1 MVWPDFV
8 QDRLEFLVKEK
19 YIREVGKKGG
29 EEATVLLFEAG
40 PGPVGPF
47 GLARLLA

>member
-8 QDRLEFLVKEK
+8 QDRLGFLAKEK
-19 YIREVGKKGG
+19 YIREVGKKG

-47 GLARLLA
+47 GLARLLT